1 MGAAGHNLKGAVWLI
16 CETASPKFFRNTPVK
31 SAAFEYQRATSVP
44 HAIALLAKHGDDA
57 KLIAG
62 GQTLMATLNMRL
74 SSPALLIDISRLA
87 ELRAI
92 TLTDTA
98 LRIGALA
105 THRDIERSALVASHA
120 PLLTHAAPHIAHIAI
135 RNVGT
140 LGGSLAFADPAAEWP
155 VCAVA
160 LDATIVVAGA
170 AGERRIT
177 ARAFFTDLY
186 ETQLAAGEIIIACEF
201 PRQAAGT
208 RNVFLELARRHG
220 DYAIVGVAAVGRV
233 SGDTISALQ
242 LSFLGMGPTPVLAQ
256 RAAAAI
262 VGKPL
267 TDATLKTMNEALA
280 TELNPT
286 ADLYSQTATKHHLA
300 RVLTARALRQL
311 ISGQ

>member
-1 MGAAGHNLKGAVWLI
+1 MKA
-16 CETASPKFFRNTPVK
+16 
-31 SAAFEYQRATSVP
+31 AAFEFERATSVQ
-44 HAIALLAKHGDDA
+44 HALTLMAKHGDDA

-74 SSPALLIDISRLA
+74 SEPALLIDISSLT
-87 ELRAI
+87 ELREI
-92 TLTDTA
+92 RLTDTA
-98 LRIGALA
+98 LRIGALT
-105 THRDIERSALVASHA
+105 THRDIERSALVAEHA
-120 PLLTHAAPHIAHIAI
+120 PLLTQAAPHVAHIAI

-160 LDATIVVAGA
+160 LDATIIA
-170 AGERRIT
+170 ASASGERRIA

-186 ETQLAAGEIIIACEF
+186 ETQLATGEIIVACEF

-233 SGDTISALQ
+233 SNETVNGLQ
-242 LSFLGMGPTPVLAQ
+242 LSYLGMGSTPILAR

-262 VGKPL
+262 AGKPL
-267 TDATLKTMNEALA
+267 SEINVNAVNKALA
-280 TELNPT
+280 EELDPSS
-286 ADLYSQTATKHHLA
+286 DLYAQTATKHHLA
-300 RVLTARALRQL
+300 RVLTLRALRQL
-311 ISGQ
+311 VTGSTV

>member
-1 MGAAGHNLKGAVWLI
+1 M
-16 CETASPKFFRNTPVK
+16 K
-31 SAAFEYQRATSVP
+31 SAAFEYLRAASLP
-44 HAIALLAKHGDDA
+44 HAIALLAEHGDDA
-57 KLIAG
+57 KIIAG

-74 SSPALLIDISRLA
+74 SSPALLIDISRLT

-105 THRDIERSALVASHA
+105 THRDIERSPLVAAHA
-120 PLLTHAAPHIAHIAI
+120 PLLTQAAPHIAHIAI

-160 LDATIVVAGA
+160 LDATIVVMGAGLGTM
-170 AGERRIT
+170 GERRIQ
-177 ARAFFTDLY
+177 AGAFFTDLY

-201 PRQAAGT
+201 PRQTAGT

-220 DYAIVGVAAVGRV
+220 DYAIVGVAAVGRTT
-233 SGDTISALQ
+233 GDTIAELH
-242 LSFLGMGPTPVLAQ
+242 LSYLGMGATPVLAQ

-262 VGKPL
+262 VGKTL
-267 TDATLKTMNEALA
+267 TDDNVETMNEALA
-280 TELNPT
+280 TELNPS
-286 ADLYSQTATKHHLA
+286 ADLYSQTDTKHHLA
-300 RVLTARALRQL
+300 RVLTLRALRQI
-311 ISGQ
+311 ISSQ

>member
-1 MGAAGHNLKGAVWLI
+1 
-16 CETASPKFFRNTPVK
+16 VK
-31 SAAFEYQRATSVP
+31 SAAFEYLRAASLP
-44 HAIALLAKHGDDA
+44 HAIALLAEHGDDA

-74 SSPALLIDISRLA
+74 SAPALLIDISRLA

-105 THRDIERSALVASHA
+105 THRDIERSPLVATHA
-120 PLLTHAAPHIAHIAI
+120 PLLNQAAPHIAHIAI

-170 AGERRIT
+170 GLGATGERRIK

-186 ETQLAAGEIIIACEF
+186 ETQLRAGEIIIACEF

-233 SGDTISALQ
+233 SGDTIAELH
-242 LSFLGMGPTPVLAQ
+242 LSYLGMGATPVLAK

-262 VGKPL
+262 VGKTL
-267 TDATLKTMNEALA
+267 TDGNVKTMNDALA
-280 TELNPT
+280 TELSPSS
-286 ADLYSQTATKHHLA
+286 DLYSQTDTKHHLA
-300 RVLTARALRQL
+300 RVLTLRALRQL

>member
-1 MGAAGHNLKGAVWLI
+1 
-16 CETASPKFFRNTPVK
+16 VK
-31 SAAFEYQRATSVP
+31 AAAFNYQRATSVQ
-44 HAIALLAKHGDDA
+44 HAIALLNEHGDEA

-74 SSPALLIDISRLA
+74 SNPALLIDISRLA
-87 ELRAI
+87 ELRSI
-92 TLTDTA
+92 TLSDTA

-105 THRDIERSALVASHA
+105 THRDIERSPLVATHA
-120 PLLTHAAPHIAHIAI
+120 PLLTQAAPHIAHIAI

-160 LDATIVVAGA
+160 LDATIIVAGA
-170 AGERRIT
+170 GLGMTGERRIK

-233 SGDTISALQ
+233 AGDTMSDLQ
-242 LSFLGMGPTPVLAQ
+242 LSYLGMGPTPVLAQ
-256 RAAAAI
+256 RAATAI
-262 VGKPL
+262 VGKSL
-267 TDATLKTMNEALA
+267 TEANLKTMNDALA
-280 TELNPT
+280 IELNPSS
-286 ADLYSQTATKHHLA
+286 DLYTQTTTKHHLA
-300 RVLTARALRQL
+300 RVLTLRALRQL
-311 ISGQ
+311 ISGQSQ

>member
-1 MGAAGHNLKGAVWLI
+1 
-16 CETASPKFFRNTPVK
+16 VK
-31 SAAFEYQRATSVP
+31 AAAFNYQRATSVQ
-44 HAIALLAKHGDDA
+44 HAIALLNEHGDEA

-74 SSPALLIDISRLA
+74 SNPALLIDISRLT
-87 ELRAI
+87 ELRSI
-92 TLTDTA
+92 TLSDTA

-105 THRDIERSALVASHA
+105 THRDIERSPLVATHA
-120 PLLTHAAPHIAHIAI
+120 PLLTQAAPHIAHIAI

-160 LDATIVVAGA
+160 LDADIVVVGA
-170 AGERRIT
+170 AGEFRIP
-177 ARAFFTDLY
+177 ARQFFTDLY
-186 ETQLAAGEIIIACEF
+186 ETALGDGEIIVACEF

-233 SGDTISALQ
+233 AGDTVSDLQ
-242 LSFLGMGPTPVLAQ
+242 LSYLGMGPTPVLAQ

-262 VGKPL
+262 VGKSL
-267 TDATLKTMNEALA
+267 TEANLKTMNDALA
-280 TELNPT
+280 IELNPSS
-286 ADLYSQTATKHHLA
+286 DLYTQTATKHHLA
-300 RVLTARALRQL
+300 RVLTLRALRQL
-311 ISGQ
+311 ISGQSQ